1 MARQISNQF
10 LNELKTMPILEYVK
24 TDDTLNMELRG
35 NKVIIY
41 YRGGKLLTVVDK
53 NPTIFEPLDEK
64 YLKENI
70 DLDTE
75 NIEDY
80 IPKAKRVIDRY
91 VVEVKNHLWEKE
103 IQQRVVQENNYSQNS
118 LETDFFIIDT
128 EYQDIFRF
136 DMIALRWDST
146 ITARK
151 LQNYLPKI
159 TIFEAKQ
166 GFNDGSI
173 KGTSGM
179 YSHWNNFNEFIAN
192 KDKIESFKEDMKTVF
207 EQKRALGL
215 ITGTEKYEKIDKIAD
230 DVDFVFLLAN
240 YKPASSILKSEL
252 DKISDCKF
260 IFSNPMGYGLYERN
274 IINKQDFI
282 KRFLIVS

>member
-53 NPTIFEPLDEK
+53 NPTVFEPLDEK

-103 IQQRVVQENNYSQNS
+103 IQQRVVQENNYS
-118 LETDFFIIDT
+118 
-128 EYQDIFRF
+128 
-136 DMIALRWDST
+136 
-146 ITARK
+146 
-151 LQNYLPKI
+151 KI
-159 TIFEAKQ
+159 
-166 GFNDGSI
+166 
-173 KGTSGM
+173 
-179 YSHWNNFNEFIAN
+179 H
-192 KDKIESFKEDMKTVF
+192 
-207 EQKRALGL
+207 
-215 ITGTEKYEKIDKIAD
+215 
-230 DVDFVFLLAN
+230 
-240 YKPASSILKSEL
+240 
-252 DKISDCKF
+252 
-260 IFSNPMGYGLYERN
+260 
-274 IINKQDFI
+274 
-282 KRFLIVS
+282 